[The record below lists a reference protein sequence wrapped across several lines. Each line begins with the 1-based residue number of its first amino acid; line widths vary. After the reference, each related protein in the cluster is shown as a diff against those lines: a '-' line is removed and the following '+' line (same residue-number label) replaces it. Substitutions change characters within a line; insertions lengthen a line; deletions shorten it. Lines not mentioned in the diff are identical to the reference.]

1 MKICFIGDGKS
12 IHVKRWAE
20 HLAERGYLVSL
31 ISIREGGQLRGVQQ
45 VSLKPLHK
53 DKRLSFFVRL
63 MDHFLSVKR
72 FVHQMR
78 PDILHSHYA
87 NLPGWYGA
95 FCNFHPFVLTLWGGD
110 ILADQGA
117 FKFPFSR
124 RLTKWTMEKADLIT
138 VHSRFLRDTALQLSK
153 VGGKIKR
160 VNWGI
165 DLTRFRPRTDVH
177 RLRTTMGLGSGPV
190 VLSMRI
196 PHPLYNIDTII
207 RSIPLVRIHIPDVKL
222 IVKEYLAESTYVEEL
237 RGLVDELGLRDVVT
251 FVGEVPY
258 DHIPLYLNTA
268 DVYVSVPLS
277 DGMPISLMEAMACG
291 TAPVLSDLPQYKE
304 MIEEGENGLYVP
316 PRDEAALSEALI
328 TLLRDQGLRRRI
340 VDNNVKK
347 IREMGDFTSEMG
359 KMEGY
364 YRKLLK

>member
-12 IHVKRWAE
+12 IHVKRWAGYF
-20 HLAERGYLVSL
+20 AERGHKVSL
-31 ISIREGGQLRGVQQ
+31 VSIREGEPLKGVEQ
-45 VSLKPLHK
+45 VSLKPLK
-53 DKRLSFFVRL
+53 KEKRLSFFLRL
-63 MDHFLSVKR
+63 MDHFLSVRRVVGHTK
-72 FVHQMR
+72 

-124 RLTKWTMEKADLIT
+124 RLTRWAMEKADLVT
-138 VHSRFLRDTALQLSK
+138 VHSRFLRDEALRLGE
-153 VGGKIKR
+153 VGGKIKMIH
-160 VNWGI
+160 WGV
-165 DLTRFRPRTDVH
+165 DVTRFRPRTEVH
-177 RLRTTMGLGSGPV
+177 RLRTALGLGSGPV

-196 PHPLYNIDTII
+196 PHPIYNIETII
-207 RSIPLVRIHIPDVKL
+207 KSIPLVRAHVPDVKL
-222 IVKEYLAESTYVEEL
+222 IVKEYLAEPGYMEVL
-237 RGLVDELGLRDVVT
+237 RGLVDRMRLRDAVT

-258 DHIPLYLNTA
+258 EHIPLYLNTA
-268 DVYVSVPLS
+268 DVYVSIPSS

-304 MIEEGENGLYVP
+304 MIREGENGLYVP
-316 PRDEAALSEALI
+316 PRDEVALSQALI
-328 TLLRDQGLRRRI
+328 TLLRDRGLRERI
-340 VDNNVKK
+340 VENNVKK
-347 IREMGDFTSEMG
+347 IREMGDFKSEMG

-364 YRKLLK
+364 YRELLE

>member
-12 IHVKRWAE
+12 IHVKRWAGYF
-20 HLAERGYLVSL
+20 AERGHLVSL
-31 ISIREGGQLRGVQQ
+31 VSIREGEQLRGVEQ
-45 VSLKPLHK
+45 VSLRPLQK
-53 DKRLSFFVRL
+53 ENRLSFFVRL
-63 MDHFLSVKR
+63 MDHFLSARR
-72 FVHQMR
+72 FVWHMR

-124 RLTKWTMEKADLIT
+124 RLTRWAMDKADLIT
-138 VHSRFLRDTALQLSK
+138 VHSRFLRDAALQLGE

-160 VNWGI
+160 VHWGI
-165 DLTRFRPRTDVH
+165 DFSRFRPGMDVR
-177 RLRTTMGLGSGPV
+177 RLRSALGLGSGPV

-196 PHPLYNIDTII
+196 PHPIYNIDTII
-207 RSIPLVRIHIPDVKL
+207 KSIPLVRRHIPDVRL
-222 IVKEYLAESTYVEEL
+222 IVKDYLAEPTYMERL
-237 RGLVDELGLRDVVT
+237 RGLVDRLRLRDAVT
-251 FVGEVPY
+251 FAGEVPY

-268 DVYVSVPLS
+268 DVYVSVPSS
-277 DGMPISLMEAMACG
+277 DGMPVSLMEAMACG

-304 MIEEGENGLYVP
+304 MIKEGENGLYVP
-316 PRDEAALSEALI
+316 PRNEVALSQALI
-328 TLLRDQGLRRRI
+328 TVLRDQGLRERI
-340 VDNNVKK
+340 VENNVKK
-347 IREMGDFTSEMG
+347 IREMGDFKSEMG

-364 YRKLLK
+364 YRELLE